1 MMNRTFWKGKRV
13 LITGHTGFKGSWLSL
28 WLQVLEANVV
38 GYALEPPTEPSLFKL
53 ASIADGMTSV
63 TGDIRDEDRLRQ
75 VITEHQPEIVFHMA
89 AQALVLESYKNPI
102 ATYATNV
109 MGTAHLLESV
119 RRVGGI
125 RAVVIVTSDKC
136 YENREWVWPY
146 RECEPLGGY
155 DPYSSSKGCAEIL
168 TAAYRQSFFNP
179 GSYSDH
185 MTGVASAR
193 AGNVIGGGD
202 WSKDRLVPD
211 VLRSLMHGQRIIIR
225 KQTAIRPWQHV
236 LEPLNGYLTLAER
249 LYNDA
254 PGSSAAWNFGPPE
267 SGVKPVS
274 WVVDELIFFWG
285 NNVSWSPDKNQ
296 HGHEDNFL
304 TLDCSKARAM
314 LGWEPVV
321 DLRTALRWTVDWTK
335 SFQANADMHNASKT
349 QIVRFMA
356 AAADVVNG
364 TTKEDEEAQK
374 VPEKTAILL
383 HEYDYL
389 FDLVNDSVMT
399 RTIDGKINFWNR
411 PAEQLYGWSKE
422 EAIGKV
428 SHDLLQTQFPKPLAE
443 IKSELVQNGRWE
455 GKLLHA
461 TRDGGRVAVESR
473 WALDLKGHSRQVIEI
488 NTRSNEFSRGFD
500 GKKAGQKILNIL
512 LAVMADPLSE
522 LGRLCGLLTRLSEM
536 HATPLV

>member
-1 MMNRTFWKGKRV
+1 MNCSFWKGKRV

-75 VITEHQPEIVFHMA
+75 VITEYQPEIVFHMA
-89 AQALVLESYKNPI
+89 AQALVLESYKNPV

-155 DPYSSSKGCAEIL
+155 DPYSSSKGCAEIV

-179 GSYSDH
+179 DSYSDH

-211 VLRSLMHGQRIIIR
+211 VLRSLMDGQRIMIR

-236 LEPLNGYLTLAER
+236 LEPLHGYMALAER
-249 LYNDA
+249 LYSDG
-254 PGSSAAWNFGPPE
+254 PGFSAAWNFGPPE

-274 WVVDELIFFWG
+274 WVVDQLISLWD
-285 NNVSWSPDKNQ
+285 NNTSWSPDKTQ
-296 HGHEDNFL
+296 YAHEDNFL
-304 TLDCSKARAM
+304 TLDCSKARAI
-314 LGWEPVV
+314 LGWEPVT

-335 SFQANADMHNASKT
+335 SFEAKADMLNVSKT

-356 AAADVVNG
+356 KAGNVVDETMREG
-364 TTKEDEEAQK
+364 EEAQK
-374 VPEKTAILL
+374 VPEKPTTLL
-383 HEYDYL
+383 QEYDYL

-399 RTIDGKINFWNR
+399 RTLDGKINFWNR
-411 PAEQLYGWSKE
+411 RAEQLYGWSKE

-443 IKSELVQNGRWE
+443 IKV
-455 GKLLHA
+455 
-461 TRDGGRVAVESR
+461 
-473 WALDLKGHSRQVIEI
+473 
-488 NTRSNEFSRGFD
+488 
-500 GKKAGQKILNIL
+500 
-512 LAVMADPLSE
+512 
-522 LGRLCGLLTRLSEM
+522 
-536 HATPLV
+536 